1 VGEVYTTDVDYL
13 VELQHEVDIS
23 GLDSHLL
30 ERVAAHALAVE
41 HVARPAELSVVITHD
56 SAIQTLNRDYRA
68 TDAATDVLSFSQ
80 AEGEAFAVPDGET
93 PHLGDVIISLDTA
106 RRQAADVGLALQDE
120 MAHLLVHGILHL
132 LGYDHES
139 PDDEVAMRAHEDAI
153 LGAQA
158 HHH

>member
-1 VGEVYTTDVDYL
+1 
-13 VELQHEVDIS
+13 
-23 GLDSHLL
+23 
-30 ERVAAHALAVE
+30 
-41 HVARPAELSVVITHD
+41 
-56 SAIQTLNRDYRA
+56 
-68 TDAATDVLSFSQ
+68 LSFSQ